1 MYPILPPYIIIVAV
15 LIVTSSSAAC
25 TLDGTTGEGRGERV
39 EREREIESMYVFLPR
54 FLQESFYVFHT

>member
-39 EREREIESMYVFLPR
+39 ERER
-54 FLQESFYVFHT
+54 